1 MKHKKETLNLSDM
14 KVGEL
19 QPSWRDE
26 VVVEPTEGWVS
37 VSSPVRE
44 KESEEVKQIKLHHF
58 SPAAGF
64 LQVTLWDL
72 VKEGSME
79 QLTVVLDSLKDQ
91 VS

>member
-44 KESEEVKQIKLHHF
+44 KESEEVKTNLNCIIFHLH
-58 SPAAGF
+58 
-64 LQVTLWDL
+64 L
-72 VKEGSME
+72 VFFGR
-79 QLTVVLDSLKDQ
+79 
-91 VS
+91 